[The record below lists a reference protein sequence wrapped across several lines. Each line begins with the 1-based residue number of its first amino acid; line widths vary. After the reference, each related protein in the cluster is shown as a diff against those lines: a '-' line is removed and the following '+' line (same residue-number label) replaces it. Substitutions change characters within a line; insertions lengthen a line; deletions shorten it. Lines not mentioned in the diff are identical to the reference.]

1 MIWLILLIGL
11 GVLLVGTFLFDIT
24 QKRHTILRNFPIIG
38 HLRYLLESF
47 GPELRQYIV
56 ADNDEERPFSRD
68 QRRWVYSSAKSENA
82 YFGFGTD
89 NDIDR
94 DGYVIIKQS
103 AFPNTDP
110 IGENAP
116 IPVAKVVGE
125 WRNRPKKY
133 RQASVVQTSAMSFGS
148 LSAQATEAINRGVAI
163 AGTLQNTGEG
173 GISDH
178 HRHGGGLNFQ
188 FGTGYFGCRNPDG
201 SFSMDE
207 LVETVRSADVRMIE
221 VKLSQGA
228 KPGLGGVLPAKKV
241 TPAIA
246 AARGVEVGKSV
257 LSPNAHRAFHDV
269 DGLIDFVEAIADAT
283 GIPVGIKSAVG
294 QTQFWEDLASAM
306 SARQEGPDFIVI
318 DGGEGG
324 TGAAPLVFSDHVA
337 LPFRLGFSRVY
348 NIFRA
353 HDLHHDVVF
362 GGAGKLGF
370 PGEALVALA
379 LGADFVAVA
388 REVMLAIGC
397 IQAQECHTGHC
408 PTGIATHSKW
418 LTRGLDPTDKATRL
432 ANYLVSLRA
441 EMMKLSHACGVVHPS
456 LVPLTAIEMVDSPH
470 DSTTLLDRFGY
481 DWDPAVDHR
490 LRDDQRAAI
499 ADLMTEMAD
508 QAATAVTVGGAKH

>member
-1 MIWLILLIGL
+1 MMWLIPLIVTG
-11 GVLLVGTFLFDIT
+11 LLVIVFVYDIM
-24 QKRHTILRNFPIIG
+24 QKKRAILRNFPVIG
-38 HLRYLLESF
+38 HLRYMLESL

-68 QRRWVYSSAKSENA
+68 QRRWVYSSAKMENA

-94 DGYVIIKQS
+94 DGYLIIKQS

-110 IGENAP
+110 IAENAP

-125 WRNRPKKY
+125 WRNRPGKY
-133 RQASVVQTSAMSFGS
+133 RQESIVQTSAMSFGS
-148 LSAQATEAINRGVAI
+148 LSARATEAINRGVAL

-201 SFSMDE
+201 SFSMDA
-207 LVETVRSADVRMIE
+207 LLKTIASADVRMIE
-221 VKLSQGA
+221 IKLSQGA

-269 DGLIDFVEAIADAT
+269 DGLIDFVEAIADAS
-283 GIPVGIKSAVG
+283 GLPVGIKSAVG
-294 QTQFWEDLASAM
+294 QMTFWEDLAATM
-306 SARQEGPDFIVI
+306 AARQEGPDFVVI

-337 LPFRLGFSRVY
+337 MPFRLGFSRVY
-348 NIFRA
+348 NTFRA
-353 HDLHHDVVF
+353 HNLHHDVVF

-370 PGEALVALA
+370 PGEALVAMT
-379 LGADFVAVA
+379 LGADFVGVA
-388 REVMLAIGC
+388 REAMLAIGC

-408 PTGIATHSKW
+408 PTGVATHSKW
-418 LTRGLDPTDKATRL
+418 LTRGLDPTDKASRL
-432 ANYLVSLRA
+432 ANYLVSLRV
-441 EMMKLSHACGVVHPS
+441 EIMKLSHACGAVHPS
-456 LVPLTAIEMVDSPH
+456 LVPLTAVEMIDSPH
-470 DSTTLLDRFGY
+470 DSTLLLDRFGY
-481 DWDPAVDHR
+481 AWDQARDHR
-490 LRDDQRAAI
+490 LTEAQRTEI
-499 ADLMTEMAD
+499 ATIMTTMANG
-508 QAATAVTVGGAKH
+508 AATSVSIGASKH